1 MLTQEDN
8 ELICRTGPGTPMGR
22 VLRRYWHP
30 CLLSADLPDNDCR
43 PVRVRLLGEDLV
55 AFRDSE
61 GRVGLID
68 ERCPHQ
74 GVSMYYG
81 IPAGG
86 ALMCI
91 HHGWKFDVDGNCV
104 GMPSSE
110 PESQFM
116 ETVHTTAYPVV
127 ESAGMVWTYMGP
139 PELQPLPPDFLFNRL
154 PASHV
159 IAARVPVYCNYLQS
173 IEGNIDSSHLGT
185 LHRRYSDFALEPDD
199 SDRPGTPSPHL
210 RSYLL
215 AHYRYAVIH
224 VQDTDYGFRLIG
236 IRPTDA
242 GHRHLRI
249 TSHVFPVCS
258 MIASPGLASGSFFIV
273 PTDDENC
280 MRFFVRGNP
289 DRPFTA
295 AEREAAFAENTI
307 MDPADPRRRLKR
319 ADNDYMIDREAQKTT
334 LISGILPNA
343 EQDYAVTESMGPIM
357 DRTRAST
364 STPPTARSSG
374 CGSSWSARPRASTR
388 AWACRRW
395 TRRSPTTAS
404 ARRRSSFARAT
415 TRGSRAQTRG
425 RRRRRASGCGRG
437 LSLSKHDGL
446 RPSTSSG
453 RTDSCD

>member
-1 MLTQEDN
+1 
-8 ELICRTGPGTPMGR
+8 MGR

-43 PVRVRLLGEDLV
+43 PVRVKILGEDLV

-116 ETVHTTAYPVV
+116 ETVHTTSYPVV

-139 PELQPLPPDFLFNRL
+139 PDLQPLPPDFLFNRL
-154 PASHV
+154 PDSHV
-159 IAARVPVYCNYLQS
+159 VAARAPVYCNYLQS

-199 SDRPGTPSPHL
+199 SDRPGTPSPNL

-258 MIASPGLASGSFFIV
+258 MIASPGLASERQLLHRAGGRRELHAHSL
-273 PTDDENC
+273 C
-280 MRFFVRGNP
+280 AGNP

-295 AEREAAFAENTI
+295 AEREAGLHGEHAHG
-307 MDPADPRRRLKR
+307 PRRPQ
-319 ADNDYMIDREAQKTT
+319 AQAQAMGEGTT
-334 LISGILPNA
+334 
-343 EQDYAVTESMGPIM
+343 
-357 DRTRAST
+357 
-364 STPPTARSSG
+364 
-374 CGSSWSARPRASTR
+374 
-388 AWACRRW
+388 
-395 TRRSPTTAS
+395 TT
-404 ARRRSSFARAT
+404 T
-415 TRGSRAQTRG
+415 
-425 RRRRRASGCGRG
+425 
-437 LSLSKHDGL
+437 
-446 RPSTSSG
+446 
-453 RTDSCD
+453 

>member
-1 MLTQEDN
+1 MRCLCYAAFIETRGCTMLTREDN

-116 ETVHTTAYPVV
+116 ETVHTTSYPVV

-154 PASHV
+154 PDSHV

-199 SDRPGTPSPHL
+199 SDRPGTPSPQL

-273 PTDDENC
+273 PVDDENC

-319 ADNDYMIDREAQKTT
+319 ADNDYMIDRAAQKTT

-357 DRTRAST
+357 DRTSEHLYSADGAIIRLRQLMVRAAKGIDEGVGL
-364 STPPTARSSG
+364 PALDPAIPYHRIRSEEVIVREG
-374 CGSSWSARPRASTR
+374 DDPWLAGADAGE
-388 AWACRRW
+388 
-395 TRRSPTTAS
+395 TAS
-404 ARRRSSFARAT
+404 PGER
-415 TRGSRAQTRG
+415 
-425 RRRRRASGCGRG
+425 
-437 LSLSKHDGL
+437 LW
-446 RPSTSSG
+446 
-453 RTDSCD
+453 